1 MTDVFCVVRS
11 QQGNKDPSVHY
22 SYKTKLLRRH
32 LYEQWLQ
39 GKLKGYRKSNSKPC
53 VSSTLKKMN
62 YLSNLNQYSCLYEHY
77 LILF

>member
-32 LYEQWLQ
+32 LFFCT
-39 GKLKGYRKSNSKPC
+39 K
-53 VSSTLKKMN
+53 TLIASVRFT
-62 YLSNLNQYSCLYEHY
+62 LGARLRSD
-77 LILF
+77 